1 WNDTSR
7 EVHKMFKT
15 TDNDTLKQDKK
26 CQPCRY
32 IVLSTMSGSTT
43 TKQSLD
49 GIWYLRANMV
59 IAKGATFSID

>member
-1 WNDTSR
+1 SR

-43 TKQSLD
+43 VND
-49 GIWYLRANMV
+49 IWESPLFYCERSWSDSVNILKKRELR
-59 IAKGATFSID
+59 

>member
-1 WNDTSR
+1 
-7 EVHKMFKT
+7 MFKT

-43 TKQSLD
+43 
-49 GIWYLRANMV
+49 IN
-59 IAKGATFSID
+59 KGDTNDNG